1 MNANAVG
8 DILSN
13 RAVWAGFSAGVSF
26 YSWRAKA
33 LTNATEASGRRIAK
47 MVAAHQADGIEL
59 EEYYDQGLYSWDAV
73 GVMLEGNED
82 PDAEEL
88 PAQMESET
96 IYRTPL
102 ARHSA
107 VRSAP
112 VDAYV
117 LAHPS
122 YVSAVS
128 SGIHSAVY
136 ATRKRLR
143 YSASLALLEHERA
156 LQREDLDVDEVQSRR
171 EALQKP
177 SSLCELIQQHMA
189 SRDSGLSPA
198 NHEDED
204 INDLFSEQGDAPEAG
219 MRDMK
224 EQVGL
229 EDGEGNERE
238 LLADGGDDHVDEESE
253 DVREATVSDDL
264 LPDVSSDYSGAAAA
278 SKELMLEFKASQ
290 GKLCSKCHEAPSS
303 HAKCLPPPDQ
313 QMGARIAAAEK
324 LRRNKQI
331 ACPYGCGAR
340 FATVKA
346 RIAHLKEPMNPE
358 NDGEEHDDLK
368 AKDGWYSAGF
378 FGVIAPKKG
387 KKQKAMV
394 DEEGTD
400 DEVVHDT
407 TIKQFEGRAP
417 GRWAGLPEVSGLVEF
432 DAAAAADTTGSLTYF
447 GVNG

>member
-1 MNANAVG
+1 
-8 DILSN
+8 
-13 RAVWAGFSAGVSF
+13 
-26 YSWRAKA
+26 
-33 LTNATEASGRRIAK
+33 
-47 MVAAHQADGIEL
+47 MVAAHQVDGIEL
-59 EEYYDQGLYSWDAV
+59 EEYYDQGLCSWDAV

-82 PDAEEL
+82 LSAKQL
-88 PAQMESET
+88 LAQMESET
-96 IYRTPL
+96 LCRTPL
-102 ARHSA
+102 ARHSP
-107 VRSAP
+107 VRPAL

-198 NHEDED
+198 NVEALHEDED
-204 INDLFSEQGDAPEAG
+204 IDDLF
-219 MRDMK
+219 
-224 EQVGL
+224 
-229 EDGEGNERE
+229 
-238 LLADGGDDHVDEESE
+238 
-253 DVREATVSDDL
+253 
-264 LPDVSSDYSGAAAA
+264 
-278 SKELMLEFKASQ
+278 
-290 GKLCSKCHEAPSS
+290 C
-303 HAKCLPPPDQ
+303 
-313 QMGARIAAAEK
+313 
-324 LRRNKQI
+324 NKKT

-340 FATVKA
+340 FTTVKA
-346 RIAHLKEPMNPE
+346 LIIHLEEPMDPE
-358 NDGEEHDDLK
+358 NDSKEHDDLK
-368 AKDGWYSAGF
+368 AKDGWYSARF

-387 KKQKAMV
+387 KKQKAMI

-400 DEVVHDT
+400 SEVVYDI
-407 TIKQFEGRAP
+407 TIKEFEGRAS